1 MKGTNLLTFSWRH
14 TNQEVREPEPEAVEQ
29 PRQPGEGLQQEALAH
44 PLSTGNIQMILR
56 KVFKTM

>member
-1 MKGTNLLTFSWRH
+1 MGTNFLTSSWRH
-14 TNQEVREPEPEAVEQ
+14 PDQEVRQPEPEAVEQ